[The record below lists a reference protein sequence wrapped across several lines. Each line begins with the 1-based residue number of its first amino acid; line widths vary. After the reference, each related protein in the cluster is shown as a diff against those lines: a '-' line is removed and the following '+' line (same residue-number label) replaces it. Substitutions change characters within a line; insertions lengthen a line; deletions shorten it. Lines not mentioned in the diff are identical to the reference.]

1 MSYPKPLF
9 RIKVN
14 SETSPLIQELL
25 FSYDYRWNGNNE
37 NNVSFVTEPYLCI
50 YSDKRILYSDAK
62 SDDSLEA
69 TFIELLEFLKTG
81 SLPSRK
87 YKVQECDVAIDYDT
101 VKLSVMNEHRLTLS
115 KKSLLEIAKFVEGK

>member
-1 MSYPKPLF
+1 MSYPKLLF

-25 FSYDYRWNGNNE
+25 FSYDYHWNGNNE

-50 YSDKRILYSDAK
+50 HSNKKILYSDDK

-81 SLPSRK
+81 SLPIKK
-87 YKVQECDVAIDYDT
+87 YKVQECDIILDYDS
-101 VKLSVMNEHRLTLS
+101 VKLSVMGEHRLTLS
-115 KKSLLEIAKFVEGK
+115 KKSLLEIVKFMGGK